1 MVIMGLFATIAG
13 RARETV
19 GEALEAAKFAK
30 RHKLIR
36 DETIKDRYYLTKAR
50 DRWIDLDLTD
60 PEVREKAE
68 GAIREF
74 RTEIVVR
81 KDKRKGQERAR
92 DGDALFNVDEAHR
105 MFSLGDKD
113 VEGVPVLGRKHAGRK
128 VRRGP

>member
-1 MVIMGLFATIAG
+1 MGLFATIAG

-30 RHKLIR
+30 KHKLIR

-105 MFSLGDKD
+105 MFSLGGKD

>member
-1 MVIMGLFATIAG
+1 MGLFATIAG

-105 MFSLGDKD
+105 MFSLGGKD

>member
-1 MVIMGLFATIAG
+1 MGLFATIAG

-36 DETIKDRYYLTKAR
+36 DKEIKDRYYLSKAR

-68 GAIREF
+68 AAIREF

-81 KDKRKGQERAR
+81 KEKKKGRETERAR

-105 MFSLGDKD
+105 MFSLGGKD

>member
-1 MVIMGLFATIAG
+1 MGLFATIAG

-68 GAIREF
+68 EAIREF

-105 MFSLGDKD
+105 MFSLGGKD